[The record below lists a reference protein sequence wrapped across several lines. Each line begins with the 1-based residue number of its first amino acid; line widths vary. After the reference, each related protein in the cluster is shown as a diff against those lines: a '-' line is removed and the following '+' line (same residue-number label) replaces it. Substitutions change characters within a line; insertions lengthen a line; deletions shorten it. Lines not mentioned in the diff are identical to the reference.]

1 MEQERR
7 PAVLITGA
15 SRGIGAACARRFAQ
29 AGWNVG
35 VNYCRSRQ
43 QALELVEELEKLG
56 VRAAA
61 LQGDV
66 SQSQQAAALVEEA
79 QREFGALDA
88 LVCNAGVAG
97 VQALLTDLTDEQ
109 WRWTAGT
116 NLDGVV
122 YTMRAAIPGMVRRQ
136 KGSIVTI
143 SSMWGLTGGSCE
155 VAYSAAKAGVIG
167 LTRAMAKELGPSHI
181 RVNCVAPGVIDTD
194 MNAHLS
200 SQDMQALAEETP
212 LGRIAAGGCGGG
224 SLLPGQC
231 RSRLHYRTGAGS
243 GWRNGDLK
251 KEDILG
257 EWGKRAKKLKK
268 IMRIVRLSWNKKVAI
283 IFTS

>member
-1 MEQERR
+1 MEEERR

-35 VNYCRSRQ
+35 INYCHSRQ
-43 QALELVEELEKLG
+43 QALKLEEELKGLG
-56 VRAAA
+56 VGTAV

-66 SQSQQAAALVEEA
+66 SQSTQAAALVEAAE
-79 QREFGALDA
+79 REFGALDA

-116 NLDGVV
+116 NLDGMV
-122 YTMRAAIPGMVRRQ
+122 YTIRAAVPGMVRRQ
-136 KGSIVTI
+136 KGSIVTV

-155 VAYSAAKAGVIG
+155 AAYSAVKAGVIG

-194 MNAHLS
+194 MNAHLTPE
-200 SQDMQALAEETP
+200 DMQALADETP
-212 LGRIAAGGCGGG
+212 LGRIGRPEDVAEGVYFLASSASDFITGQVLPVDGGMV
-224 SLLPGQC
+224 
-231 RSRLHYRTGAGS
+231 
-243 GWRNGDLK
+243 
-251 KEDILG
+251 I
-257 EWGKRAKKLKK
+257 
-268 IMRIVRLSWNKKVAI
+268 
-283 IFTS
+283 